1 VALTFNTEPS
11 VSTIQVGLLNFNGQ
25 YGSVLYGPLLAAI
38 SIVIF
43 AMLLLYLAINK
54 QIMKGI
60 TSGAVKG

>member
-1 VALTFNTEPS
+1 
-11 VSTIQVGLLNFNGQ
+11 
-25 YGSVLYGPLLAAI
+25 LLAAI

-43 AMLLLYLAINK
+43 VMLLFYLAINK